1 MQNACLS
8 LPVRRV
14 LVCVCVDDVPAPGG
28 SPSSHCPPPSPLA
41 YCRSRRRNKG
51 EEPHSLTHSPT
62 HHPSRFP
69 QAFVQE
75 KRNTKKKKKQ
85 RSKKQPAETSSG
97 RGMKIWGSEHVK
109 GNNRVIGKRKEK
121 KAEGYR
127 HQKRPT
133 QIAIF
138 NAANLHVVIPHLH
151 LSSSH
156 LSSSHPISIPILI
169 LQRRQLDDPAL
180 CPTSLETH
188 PSILSFH
195 PSSSEHTNA
204 RTLIQTTL
212 TQRPRPADGRR
223 QRHQV
228 GHHRSLP
235 PRYGSIA
242 QLGEYPPPHPPMV
255 PSIAAIHVIPS
266 PCLPSSQGSKP

>member
-1 MQNACLS
+1 MSLASSSACARVRVCGRCPSSRRLSVLPLPPS
-8 LPVRRV
+8 LPPCV
-14 LVCVCVDDVPAPGG
+14 L
-28 SPSSHCPPPSPLA
+28 SQQTQKQ
-41 YCRSRRRNKG
+41 RRRA
-51 EEPHSLTHSPT
+51 SLTHSLAHTPPFQVSPGVRAREAQ
-62 HHPSRFP
+62 H
-69 QAFVQE
+69 Q
-75 KRNTKKKKKQ
+75 KKKKKQ

>member
-1 MQNACLS
+1 MHVSRFQFGVCSCACVWTMSQLQEA
-8 LPVRRV
+8 LRP
-14 LVCVCVDDVPAPGG
+14 PIAPL
-28 SPSSHCPPPSPLA
+28 PPPLRIVA
-41 YCRSRRRNKG
+41 ADAETK
-51 EEPHSLTHSPT
+51 EKSLTHSLTRPHT
-62 HHPSRFP
+62 TLPGFP
-69 QAFVQE
+69 RRSC
-75 KRNTKKKKKQ
+75 KRSATPKKKKKQ